1 MLSGRFYSYGS
12 FGSIDEWGLG
22 ASKRLPTKRLIF
34 FTRSQTT
41 EAIYDDEGRSMN
53 RYGKCIEFWDGIFS
67 KETSALPKK
76 KETGNAEFDKGL
88 EWLTEGASSVLD
100 FGCGNGTVLFLCNKY
115 GTTVHIGID
124 LSPQAIKSAV
134 EKSRTVEKGNFR
146 FICGGAEALKEIC
159 DGSVDCAVL
168 SNIIDNLYPDDAVRV
183 LDEIGRILKKNGKLL
198 VKLNPYITDR
208 QKEEYGIKT
217 VSGNLLDD
225 GLLLWNNTN
234 DEWENIFA
242 SRFSMIRY
250 TEIYYEEYEQS
261 NRMYLL
267 TKQ

>member
-1 MLSGRFYSYGS
+1 MWVSFDELRISQRHERFVRQSYRYQSIVRAHHIRQCELVCPGIVAGQRRPDGNGFNGNGRFE
-12 FGSIDEWGLG
+12 IQGLHG
-22 ASKRLPTKRLIF
+22 ASVAGGKANLSNFLIASVHPAQYPPEPAF
-34 FTRSQTT
+34 D
-41 EAIYDDEGRSMN
+41 AIAHGYRHVHRHLATIGQRRIQN
-53 RYGKCIEFWDGIFS
+53 
-67 KETSALPKK
+67 
-76 KETGNAEFDKGL
+76 KGL
-88 EWLTEGASSVLD
+88 SVGMLREI
-100 FGCGNGTVLFLCNKY
+100 LLRA
-115 GTTVHIGID
+115 
-124 LSPQAIKSAV
+124 PE
-134 EKSRTVEKGNFR
+134 EKR
-146 FICGGAEALKEIC
+146 
-159 DGSVDCAVL
+159 
-168 SNIIDNLYPDDAVRV
+168 
-183 LDEIGRILKKNGKLL
+183 NGKLL

-234 DEWENIFA
+234 DEWENILS

>member
-1 MLSGRFYSYGS
+1 MRVPRIHNYFLFY
-12 FGSIDEWGLG
+12 
-22 ASKRLPTKRLIF
+22 RLKT
-34 FTRSQTT
+34 
-41 EAIYDDEGRSMN
+41 
-53 RYGKCIEFWDGIFS
+53 
-67 KETSALPKK
+67 
-76 KETGNAEFDKGL
+76 ETGLRQLPAFFNDQFRLRSGGQRIQNKGL
-88 EWLTEGASSVLD
+88 SVGMLREI
-100 FGCGNGTVLFLCNKY
+100 LLRA
-115 GTTVHIGID
+115 
-124 LSPQAIKSAV
+124 PE
-134 EKSRTVEKGNFR
+134 EKR
-146 FICGGAEALKEIC
+146 
-159 DGSVDCAVL
+159 
-168 SNIIDNLYPDDAVRV
+168 
-183 LDEIGRILKKNGKLL
+183 NGKLL